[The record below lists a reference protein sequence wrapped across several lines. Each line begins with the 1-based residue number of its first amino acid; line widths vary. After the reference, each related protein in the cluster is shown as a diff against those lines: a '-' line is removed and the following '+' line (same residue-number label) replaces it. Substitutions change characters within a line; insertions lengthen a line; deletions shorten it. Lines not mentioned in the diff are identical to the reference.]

1 MRVAKEADMKQ
12 VCQGR
17 YYADAFQSRG
27 RGNCLGELVHMESSE
42 HAWLI
47 LSYTKQTIIAL
58 QEDDTGY
65 SNMFRFK

>member
-27 RGNCLGELVHMESSE
+27 RGNCLGELAHMESSE

-58 QEDDTGY
+58 QEDDTG
-65 SNMFRFK
+65 